1 MGLHKSIKRV
11 MGMEKILIIEDE
23 EPISELIKINLSM
36 VGYEV
41 YQAMD
46 GEEGLNCIKNNQYDL
61 VILDIMLPKMDG
73 YQLLPKILEK
83 NIPVI
88 LLTAKDSLKDR
99 VTGLNM
105 GAEDYITKPFEGI
118 ELIARVKVV
127 LRRSGKEEKMKGF
140 EDILIAYDKRKVYKA
155 GEEVELTPKEF
166 ELLRVLIENKG
177 IALSR
182 EKLLQMVWEY
192 DYEGNTRTV
201 DMHVQRLRNKLG
213 TDKIQTV
220 YKLGYRLE
228 D

>member
-1 MGLHKSIKRV
+1 
-11 MGMEKILIIEDE
+11 MEKILIIEDE

-36 VGYEV
+36 IGYEV
-41 YQAMD
+41 EQAMD
-46 GEEGLNCIKNNQYDL
+46 GEEGLNCVKNNHYDL
-61 VILDIMLPKMDG
+61 VILDIMLPKIDG

-127 LRRSGKEEKMKGF
+127 LRRGIKEDKMKGF
-140 EDILIAYDKRKVYKA
+140 EDVQVSYDKRKVYKA
-155 GEEVELTPKEF
+155 GMDIELTPKEF

-201 DMHVQRLRNKLG
+201 DMHVQRLRNKLD